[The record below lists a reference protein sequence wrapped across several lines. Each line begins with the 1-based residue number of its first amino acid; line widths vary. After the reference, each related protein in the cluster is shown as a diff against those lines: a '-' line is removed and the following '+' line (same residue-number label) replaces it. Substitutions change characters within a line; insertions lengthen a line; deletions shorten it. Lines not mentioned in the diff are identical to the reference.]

1 MNLPQHIAIVMDGN
15 GRWAERRKRPR
26 TFGHQAGV
34 KAARRTVEACVELG
48 VPALTLFAF
57 SSENWRRPPAEV
69 NRLMDL
75 FLRSLNREVGDLNTN
90 GVLLRF
96 IGDRG
101 PFSEDLRAGM
111 ERSEN
116 LTRDNRRLSLSI
128 AVNYGGRWDCV
139 QAARAV
145 AAEVAAGDLSIE
157 AIDES
162 VLGRYYCLSDLPP
175 PDLLIR
181 TGGERRISNFLLWQ
195 IAYSELYFCDT
206 LWPDFNAAEL
216 KRAIADFGC
225 RQRRYGRTGRQTREA
240 DRA

>member
-26 TFGHQAGV
+26 SFGHQAGV
-34 KAARRTVEACVELG
+34 KAARRIVEACVEQG
-48 VPALTLFAF
+48 VSALTLFAF
-57 SSENWRRPPAEV
+57 SSENWARPPTEV

-75 FLRSLNREVGDLNTN
+75 FMRSLNREVEDLNTN
-90 GVLLRF
+90 GVRLSF

-111 ERSEN
+111 ERSEA
-116 LTRDNRRLSLSI
+116 LTRDNRRLRLSI

-139 QAARAV
+139 QAARRV
-145 AAEVAAGDLSIE
+145 ATDVATGELTVE
-157 AIDES
+157 AIDEATLAS
-162 VLGRYYCLSDLPP
+162 HFCLSDLPP

-181 TGGERRISNFLLWQ
+181 TGGEQRISNFLLWQ
-195 IAYSELYFCDT
+195 IAYCELYFCDT

-225 RQRRYGRTGRQTREA
+225 RQRRYGRTGRQAREA
-240 DRA
+240 GGA